1 MGIPAAGT
9 PHDQAS
15 AETIRCTITGHR
27 IEPPMTQQTTPP
39 YIGVTGITAPQHA
52 AHLLKAIDRSS
63 IPHRIMCGVVLS
75 NSLMQCRPTSHPNRY
90 PAPASIPTLFASH
103 PRLINL
109 IHYRP
114 AADGDI
120 AQQLDTALALGGPNC
135 HGLQVNTPTSMPW
148 TPPQAIADFHLNHP
162 NSTIVIQIGSP
173 AFEHV
178 KHRHNLIAEIC
189 RQYLPHA
196 HRFIIDLSG
205 GKALPINIRTSVAAA
220 IAIKDA
226 VPDASITF
234 AGGISH
240 HNVSAIISGI
250 NHDYQHDY
258 SIDAEGALRTND
270 DQLDTNA
277 ATQYLSNA
285 AAAFDRYHTS

>member
-1 MGIPAAGT
+1 
-9 PHDQAS
+9 
-15 AETIRCTITGHR
+15 
-27 IEPPMTQQTTPP
+27 MTQHTTPP
-39 YIGVTGITAPQHA
+39 YIGVTGITTPQHA
-52 AHLLKAIDRSS
+52 AHLLRAIDGAS

-75 NSLMQCRPTSHPNRY
+75 NSLMQGRPTSHTNRY
-90 PAPASIPTLFASH
+90 PAPASIPTLFDSH

-120 AQQLDTALALGGPNC
+120 AQQLDAALALGGLNC
-135 HGLQVNTPTSMPW
+135 HGLQVNTPASMPW
-148 TPPQAIADFHLNHP
+148 TPPQAIADFHLNHL
-162 NSTIVIQIGSP
+162 NSTLVIQISSS

-178 KHRHNLIAEIC
+178 NHRHNLIAEIC

-205 GKALPINIRTSVAAA
+205 GKALPINIRTSTAAA
-220 IAIKDA
+220 TAIKDA
-226 VPDASITF
+226 APHASITF

-240 HNVSAIISGI
+240 HNVSAIIRDI
-250 NHDYQHDY
+250 NQDYQHAY
-258 SIDAEGALRTND
+258 SIDAEGALRTHD

-277 ATQYLSNA
+277 ATQYMSNA
-285 AAAFDRYHTS
+285 AAAFARHHTS